1 MATAITE
8 APEVSDDKAP
18 KPVKSKRLMVIIA
31 ALVILA
37 AAGGGGYWFL
47 SHKSEPSHSAAEQKP
62 EAPAIYVPLENFTV
76 NLQPENGDQF
86 LQVAIT
92 LKLSGA
98 SVAEKLKTSM
108 PEIRNCLLFLL
119 SSKHASELITT
130 AGKEKLSKEIQAQ
143 LNHLLEPGSTA
154 TAAPDAKVA
163 ADTTPAAPPT
173 PTAPT
178 AAAVPASSTE
188 TPTTPPPAAEAE
200 TTAAAVEEKPAAEL
214 ADLPI
219 TGVMFTSFIIQ

>member
-163 ADTTPAAPPT
+163 ADTTPAAPA
-173 PTAPT
+173 AP
-178 AAAVPASSTE
+178 AAAAAPSSSTE
-188 TPTTPPPAAEAE
+188 TPATPPAAAEAE
-200 TTAAAVEEKPAAEL
+200 PAAAAEEKPAAEL